1 MNFKDLNNSQI
12 NKFPS
17 LFPSTKDALQSSFD
31 LSSEEELNLLKNKEE
46 KYNENNNDSEW
57 KDSIREAQDIKYEN
71 ICNSNQIITN
81 FNFFIQKNNDENN
94 FEIINSYEKKFD
106 EKNNNESKKC
116 GRKRKRNDINTTDDK
131 TEKKIHD
138 KFSDDNMRKK
148 CKNIVLKYVFQ
159 FINNKIKE
167 KYNNDIGHGKFKK
180 ELKVINQENKINST
194 IKNDKLFLNKTLKEI
209 FSEDISARL
218 YNFPKNFNKIL
229 IESLIEEDNN
239 EERKEYFNKLFN
251 ITFLD
256 CLKYFREDNNF
267 FINELSGFK
276 RISDIKEELINKQGK
291 EYVDMLIYYLKNFQE
306 IINKKQARKNKT
318 KKFGNI

>member
-1 MNFKDLNNSQI
+1 MI
-12 NKFPS
+12 
-17 LFPSTKDALQSSFD
+17 
-31 LSSEEELNLLKNKEE
+31 
-46 KYNENNNDSEW
+46 Y
-57 KDSIREAQDIKYEN
+57 IKR
-71 ICNSNQIITN
+71 ICNNYTEL
-81 FNFFIQKNNDENN
+81 IQFLADCGFTTEVNGNYYYTPMYNDRGTADVTKMP
-94 FEIINSYEKKFD
+94 YY
-106 EKNNNESKKC
+106 
-116 GRKRKRNDINTTDDK
+116 DINTTDDK
-131 TEKKIHD
+131 TERKIHD

-148 CKNIVLKYVFQ
+148 CKNIVLKYAFI

-318 KKFGNI
+318 KKVGNI